1 MKKILIGLVAAMCCF
16 ALAAP
21 AMAQVKISGMI
32 TLDAYFDDTSA
43 EMRNGGVLSN
53 VVNFDRNDRQQTHIN
68 LPQALNRFDVQWTSE
83 DKKVH
88 GRIQLRYGAPTAWN
102 VIGGNAPAQQ
112 FDPEF
117 AYIDYHW
124 TPGWYTRF
132 GRQEQTFAIMAPSQ
146 SLGQAQAH
154 IVGAGWGN
162 VHGGTARDGIKNFF
176 KFSDMVRLEFELIDP
191 SNSTAEAI
199 AGFPGAGGFV
209 VVEENSV
216 IPRIDLA
223 LNIKVANFVIEPSV
237 TWLRQEYDGV
247 ASGSEDS
254 MDIWGAALGVAAG
267 FGPFTARGE
276 VTYGQNLG
284 NANYVG
290 GNGAA
295 IGYFDAAGD
304 LQIEDTEVLAAWID
318 LGFNFGPAAI
328 HGIVGYEKW
337 ETDAAGI
344 VIAGQG
350 ERERERWMYGVNLP
364 IKMTK
369 NFTIK
374 PEVMFYKDDD
384 GASVGRTDAVT
395 ADFGDELIAGVQFQ
409 LVF

>member
-32 TLDAYFDDTSA
+32 TLDAFFQDVDG
-43 EMRNGGVLSN
+43 ERQFGGVPSN
-53 VVNFDRNDRQQTHIN
+53 TVNFDRNDRQQTNIN

-88 GRIQLRYGAPTAWN
+88 GRIQLRYGAPT
-102 VIGGNAPAQQ
+102 GGGPGTVQG

-146 SLGQAQAH
+146 SLGQSAAH

-176 KFSDMVRLEFELIDP
+176 KFSDMVRLEVELIDP
-191 SNSTAEAI
+191 SNNTAEAV
-199 AGFPGAGGFV
+199 AFFPADPGVGGFQ

-223 LNIKVANFVIEPSV
+223 LNIKIANFVIEPSV
-237 TWLRQEYDGV
+237 TWLTQEYDGV
-247 ASGSEDS
+247 APGSEDTV
-254 MDIWGAALGVAAG
+254 DIWGAALGVAAG
-267 FGPFTARGE
+267 FGPVTVRGE
-276 VTYGQNLG
+276 VTYGENLG

-295 IGYFDAAGD
+295 IGYIDANGD

-318 LGFNFGPAAI
+318 LGFNFGPAEI
-328 HGIVGYEKW
+328 HGIVGYQQW
-337 ETDAAGI
+337 ETDAVGI
-344 VIAGQG
+344 VIPGQG

-374 PEVMFYKDDD
+374 PEVMFYKDDNK
-384 GASVGRTDAVT
+384 AQIGRIDDVT